1 MAYIG
6 RQLARGENK
15 LFDDISSSFNGSTTT
30 FNLTVSSVATA
41 TATAYQLFVSLG
53 GVMQKP
59 NTDFTTAG
67 NQITFTTA
75 PAAGLSCWIMMQGDT
90 IDQAAIPDA
99 IVTPSKIATTGD
111 FAFPADVRLKD
122 ADGSHY
128 VGFQAPTTV
137 STNKIWTLPAADGSA
152 NQYLKT
158 DGSGTLSWGSD
169 STSDP
174 SKMPLAGGS
183 FTGDVTFTG
192 DSANIVFDKSDSAL
206 EFADHAKAFFGTG
219 SDLSIYHDGTDSIIS
234 NATNVLKTH
243 SSHLYIR
250 NAAGNEDI
258 AKFIQDGAVE
268 LYHNNAKKIETTSDG
283 VKLPDGQSLTL
294 GDDSDIKLKHQSGHF
309 EINNTTGNTY
319 FQSNGEFRLRGKHS
333 GSTEEM
339 LKAVAG
345 GQVELYYD
353 NVKKIETTS
362 AGSKFTGGVSQVATA
377 AAALD
382 LDLNT
387 SNYFTKTISGN
398 STFTFSNPAASG
410 TVSIFMLE
418 LTHSSGTVTWPGT
431 VKWNADTAPT
441 LTTGKT
447 HLFMFVTDDNGSRY
461 RGSALVDYVN

>member
-15 LFDDISSSFNGSTTT
+15 LFDDISSSFNGSTTV
-30 FNLTVSSVATA
+30 FNLTVSSVATS
-41 TATAYQLFVSLG
+41 TATAFQLFVSLG

-99 IVTPSKIATTGD
+99 SVTPSKIAGSGD

-122 ADGSHY
+122 GDGSHY
-128 VGFQAPTTV
+128 VGFQSATTV
-137 STNKIWTLPAADGSA
+137 STSLVWTLPAADGSA

-158 DGSGTLSWGSD
+158 DGSGNLSWGSD

-174 SKMPLAGGS
+174 SKMPLAGGT

-192 DSANIVFDKSDSAL
+192 DASNGLWDKSASAFVANLTGNVTGNASGSAATVTGAAQSAITSVGTLTGLTISGDVTLTGAANNVVWDKSDNAL
-206 EFADHAKAFFGTG
+206 EFADNAKAVFGTG
-219 SDLSIYHDGTDSIIS
+219 FDFEIYHDGTQSVIDGKYHPIE
-234 NATNVLKTH
+234 
-243 SSHLYIR
+243 IR
-250 NAAGNEDI
+250 HQSEVHIKCID
-258 AKFIQDGAVE
+258 DGAVE
-268 LYHNNAKKIETTSDG
+268 LYHND
-283 VKLPDGQSLTL
+283 
-294 GDDSDIKLKHQSGHF
+294 
-309 EINNTTGNTY
+309 
-319 FQSNGEFRLRGKHS
+319 
-333 GSTEEM
+333 
-339 LKAVAG
+339 
-345 GQVELYYD
+345 
-353 NVKKIETTS
+353 VKKYETS
-362 AGSKFTGGVSQVATA
+362 AAGSKFTGGVSQVATA
-377 AAALD
+377 AGALD

>member
-41 TATAYQLFVSLG
+41 TATPYQLFVSLG

-99 IVTPSKIATTGD
+99 SVTPSKIAGSGD

-122 ADGSHY
+122 GDGSHY

-169 STSDP
+169 SATDST
-174 SKMPLAGGS
+174 KMPLAGGT
-183 FTGDVTFTG
+183 FTGDVTFSG
-192 DSANIVFDKSDSAL
+192 DNYNVVWDKSDDAL
-206 EFADHAKAFFGTG
+206 EFADSAKARFGASNDLEIYHSGSESFIADEGTG
-219 SDLSIYHDGTDSIIS
+219 GITISGGVLSFKNQARDETHATMTVNGGVDLYHDNVKRLETSAAGVTVSGTTHTTGSFTLLDNGKLMCGVGNDLQIYHDGTNSFIT
-234 NATNVLKTH
+234 NATGTLK
-243 SSHLYIR
+243 
-250 NAAGNEDI
+250 
-258 AKFIQDGAVE
+258 V
-268 LYHNNAKKIETTSDG
+268 
-283 VKLPDGQSLTL
+283 
-294 GDDSDIKLKHQSGHF
+294 
-309 EINNTTGNTY
+309 
-319 FQSNGEFRLRGKHS
+319 
-333 GSTEEM
+333 
-339 LKAVAG
+339 
-345 GQVELYYD
+345 
-353 NVKKIETTS
+353 
-362 AGSKFTGGVSQVATA
+362 TGGVSQAATA

-441 LTTGKT
+441 LTAGKT

>member
-1 MAYIG
+1 
-6 RQLARGENK
+6 
-15 LFDDISSSFNGSTTT
+15 
-30 FNLTVSSVATA
+30 
-41 TATAYQLFVSLG
+41 VSLG

-99 IVTPSKIATTGD
+99 SVSPSKIAGSGD

-122 ADGSHY
+122 GDGSHY

-158 DGSGTLSWGSD
+158 DGSGTLSWGTDSATD
-169 STSDP
+169 ST
-174 SKMPLAGGS
+174 KLPLAGGTMS
-183 FTGDVTFTG
+183 GDINLGTNDITNGGTITGTFSGNLTGNVTGNASGTAATVTGSAQTNITSLGTLTGLTVAGDVTLDNGTNAG
-192 DSANIVFDKSDSAL
+192 KDITWDESANAL
-206 EFADHAKAFFGTG
+206 EFSDDVGAYFGA
-219 SDLSIYHDGTDSIIS
+219 SDDLKIYH
-234 NATNVLKTH
+234 
-243 SSHLYIR
+243 SSG
-250 NAAGNEDI
+250 AGNS
-258 AKFIQDGAVE
+258 FLSNTG
-268 LYHNNAKKIETTSDG
+268 
-283 VKLPDGQSLTL
+283 GQLLIRS
-294 GDDSDIKLKHQSGHF
+294 
-309 EINNTTGNTY
+309 TTGVQLGAPSGEVY
-319 FQSNGEFRLRGKHS
+319 FAGVENG
-333 GSTEEM
+333 
-339 LKAVAG
+339 A
-345 GQVELYYD
+345 VELYYD
-353 NVKKIETTS
+353 NVKKFETST

-377 AAALD
+377 AGALD

-441 LTTGKT
+441 LTAGKT

>member
-15 LFDDISSSFNGSTTT
+15 LFDDISSSFNGSTTV

-99 IVTPSKIATTGD
+99 SVSPSKIAGSGD

-122 ADGSHY
+122 NDGSHY

-158 DGSGTLSWGSD
+158 DVSGNLSWGSD
-169 STSDP
+169 SATDST
-174 SKMPLAGGS
+174 KMPLAGGT

-192 DSANIVFDKSDSAL
+192 DASNGLWDKSASAFVANL
-206 EFADHAKAFFGTG
+206 TG
-219 SDLSIYHDGTDSIIS
+219 NVTGNVTGNTSGSSGSCTG
-234 NATNVLKTH
+234 NAATATAATNVTVADE
-243 SSHLYIR
+243 SS
-250 NAAGNEDI
+250 D
-258 AKFIQDGAVE
+258 
-268 LYHNNAKKIETTSDG
+268 TTCFP
-283 VKLPDGQSLTL
+283 L
-294 GDDSDIKLKHQSGHF
+294 F
-309 EINNTTGNTY
+309 
-319 FQSNGEFRLRGKHS
+319 
-333 GSTEEM
+333 
-339 LKAVAG
+339 
-345 GQVELYYD
+345 
-353 NVKKIETTS
+353 
-362 AGSKFTGGVSQVATA
+362 ATA
-377 AAALD
+377 ATGDLGAKSGSNLTFNSSSGALTATSFVGALTGNVTGNASGSALTVTQAAQSAITSVGTLTGLTVDGACNQVAEAVGALD
-382 LDLNT
+382 IDLST
-387 SNYFTKTISGN
+387 GNYFTKTISGN
-398 STFTFSNPAASG
+398 STFTFSNSAASG

-431 VKWNADTAPT
+431 VKWNEDTAPT

>member
-15 LFDDISSSFNGSTTT
+15 LFDDISSSFNGSTTV

-99 IVTPSKIATTGD
+99 SVSPSKIAGSGD

-122 ADGSHY
+122 GDGSHY

-174 SKMPLAGGS
+174 SKMPLAGGT
-183 FTGDVTFTG
+183 FTGDVTFSG
-192 DSANIVFDKSDSAL
+192 DNYNVVWDKSDDAL
-206 EFADHAKAFFGTG
+206 EFADSAKARFGA
-219 SDLSIYHDGTDSIIS
+219 SNDLEIY
-234 NATNVLKTH
+234 
-243 SSHLYIR
+243 
-250 NAAGNEDI
+250 
-258 AKFIQDGAVE
+258 
-268 LYHNNAKKIETTSDG
+268 
-283 VKLPDGQSLTL
+283 
-294 GDDSDIKLKHQSGHF
+294 
-309 EINNTTGNTY
+309 
-319 FQSNGEFRLRGKHS
+319 HS
-333 GSTEEM
+333 GSESFIADEGTGGITISGGVLSFKNQARDETFATM
-339 LKAVAG
+339 TVNGAVN
-345 GQVELYYD
+345 LYHD
-353 NVKKIETTS
+353 NVKTFETFANGVVVYGPEGGTGDIYLYADEGDDNADRWRIEADTS
-362 AGSKFTGGVSQVATA
+362 GNLAIGNKSTGSWVNGLTFDGSNNATFA
-377 AAALD
+377 SATYGPAKAVGALD
-382 LDLNT
+382 LDLST
-387 SNYFTKTISGN
+387 GNYFTKTISGN

>member
-15 LFDDISSSFNGSTTT
+15 LFDDISSSFNGSTTV
-30 FNLTVSSVATA
+30 FNLTVSSVATS
-41 TATAYQLFVSLG
+41 TATAFQLFVSLG

-99 IVTPSKIATTGD
+99 SVTPSKIAGSGD

-122 ADGSHY
+122 GDGSHY
-128 VGFQAPTTV
+128 VGFQSATTV
-137 STNKIWTLPAADGSA
+137 STSLVWTLPAADGSA

-158 DGSGTLSWGSD
+158 DGSGNLSWGSD

-174 SKMPLAGGS
+174 SKMPLAGGT

-192 DSANIVFDKSDSAL
+192 DASNGLWDKSASAFVANLTGNVTGNASGSAATVTGAAQSAITSLGTLTGLTVDGDVTLTGAANNVVWDKSDNAL
-206 EFADHAKAFFGTG
+206 EFADDAKAVFGTG
-219 SDLSIYHDGTDSIIS
+219 NDLKIWHNGSNSFIEDSGTGALYVDSNHIIFRKYNTS
-234 NATNVLKTH
+234 ET
-243 SSHLYIR
+243 
-250 NAAGNEDI
+250 I
-258 AKFIQDGAVE
+258 AQFVADGAVE
-268 LYHNNAKKIETTSDG
+268 LYHNN
-283 VKLPDGQSLTL
+283 
-294 GDDSDIKLKHQSGHF
+294 
-309 EINNTTGNTY
+309 
-319 FQSNGEFRLRGKHS
+319 
-333 GSTEEM
+333 
-339 LKAVAG
+339 
-345 GQVELYYD
+345 
-353 NVKKIETTS
+353 VKKYETS
-362 AGSKFTGGVSQVATA
+362 AAGSKFTGGVSQVATA
-377 AAALD
+377 MGALE

-398 STFTFSNPAASG
+398 STFTFANPAASG

-418 LTHSSGTVTWPGT
+418 LTHSSGTVTWPSS

-447 HLFMFVTDDNGSRY
+447 HLFMFVTDDGGSRY

>member
-15 LFDDISSSFNGSTTT
+15 LFDDISSSFNGSTTV
-30 FNLTVSSVATA
+30 FNLTVSSVATS
-41 TATAYQLFVSLG
+41 TATAFQLFVSLG

-99 IVTPSKIATTGD
+99 SVTPSKIAGSGD

-122 ADGSHY
+122 GDGSHY
-128 VGFQAPTTV
+128 VGFQSATTV
-137 STNKIWTLPAADGSA
+137 STSLVWTLPAADGSA

-158 DGSGTLSWGSD
+158 DGSGNLSWGSD

-174 SKMPLAGGS
+174 SKMPLAGGT

-192 DSANIVFDKSDSAL
+192 DASNGLWDKSASAFVANLTGNVTGNASGSAATVTGAAQSAITSVGTLTGLTISGDVTLTGAANNVVWDKSDNAL
-206 EFADHAKAFFGTG
+206 EFADDARAKFGT
-219 SDLSIYHDGTDSIIS
+219 DLDLHIYHNGSNSVIREEGTGNLNIQ
-234 NATNVLKTH
+234 TTGGNV
-243 SSHLYIR
+243 
-250 NAAGNEDI
+250 DI
-258 AKFIQDGAVE
+258 LVNTTETAAKFISDGAVE
-268 LYHNNAKKIETTSDG
+268 LYHND
-283 VKLPDGQSLTL
+283 
-294 GDDSDIKLKHQSGHF
+294 
-309 EINNTTGNTY
+309 
-319 FQSNGEFRLRGKHS
+319 
-333 GSTEEM
+333 
-339 LKAVAG
+339 
-345 GQVELYYD
+345 
-353 NVKKIETTS
+353 VKKYETS
-362 AGSKFTGGVSQVATA
+362 AAGSKFTGGVSQVATA
-377 AAALD
+377 MGALE

-398 STFTFSNPAASG
+398 STFTFANPAASG

>member
-15 LFDDISSSFNGSTTT
+15 LFDDISSSFNGSTTV

-99 IVTPSKIATTGD
+99 IVTPSKIANSGD

-122 ADGSHY
+122 SDGSHY
-128 VGFQAPTTV
+128 VGFQSAATV
-137 STNKIWTLPAADGSA
+137 STNIVWTLPAADGTSG
-152 NQYLKT
+152 QVLKT
-158 DGSGTLSWGSD
+158 DGSGNLSWAADATNVAAGSL
-169 STSDP
+169 SGTTMASNVVTS
-174 SKMPLAGGS
+174 SLTTLGTLTGLS
-183 FTGDVTFTG
+183 VNGDVTLTG
-192 DSANIVFDKSDSAL
+192 ASVNCVWDKSDNAL
-206 EFADHAKAFFGTG
+206 EFAAQAIAAFGA
-219 SDLSIYHDGTDSIIS
+219 SSALQVYNNGTDNYIDS
-234 NATNVLKTH
+234 TVG
-243 SSHLYIR
+243 HLYLRGPADASKTIVLQAHSGE
-250 NAAGNEDI
+250 NSILANP
-258 AKFIQDGAVE
+258 DGAVE
-268 LYHNNAKKIETTSDG
+268 LYHNN
-283 VKLPDGQSLTL
+283 
-294 GDDSDIKLKHQSGHF
+294 
-309 EINNTTGNTY
+309 
-319 FQSNGEFRLRGKHS
+319 
-333 GSTEEM
+333 
-339 LKAVAG
+339 
-345 GQVELYYD
+345 
-353 NVKKIETTS
+353 VKKYETSS

-410 TVSIFMLE
+410 TVSAFTLE